1 MLAYFYPRSPCGER
15 PAMGNPTF
23 EIAYFYPRSPCGERL
38 FRVAV
43 PEHVIVISIHALLA
57 ESDYPI
63 YTLLAAPCA
72 ISIHALLAESDIIP
86 ICMSVTASISIHA
99 LLAESDPAV
108 RRNKTAFSV
117 FLSTLSLRRAT
128 PDVSIFNLG
137 GQFLSTLSLRRATC
151 NHTNMHNRIRDF
163 YPRSPCGERRQC
175 PGACINALNF
185 YPRSPCGERPEV
197 PEDQYTALSISIHA
211 LLAESDY
218 LSARWPA
225 RQKHFYPR
233 SPCGERRSAGT
244 MATSTETFLS
254 TLSLRRATTRQCRRL
269 SFFPHFYPRSP
280 CGERLQ
286 RQIEFERYSDHFYP
300 RSPCGERRTSTDHH
314 PTSIF
319 ISIHALLAESDRRP

>member
-1 MLAYFYPRSPCGER
+1 MQSLDFYPRSPCGERRYTAAAGHHSRAISIHALLAESDGGRSRQRRDLLRFLSTLSLRRATTLTGGLQILLAYFYPRSPCGER

-128 PDVSIFNLG
+128 PDEIG
-137 GQFLSTLSLRRATC
+137 RAPRR
-151 NHTNMHNRIRDF
+151 
-163 YPRSPCGERRQC
+163 ER
-175 PGACINALNF
+175 
-185 YPRSPCGERPEV
+185 V
-197 PEDQYTALSISIHA
+197 
-211 LLAESDY
+211 
-218 LSARWPA
+218 
-225 RQKHFYPR
+225 
-233 SPCGERRSAGT
+233 
-244 MATSTETFLS
+244 
-254 TLSLRRATTRQCRRL
+254 
-269 SFFPHFYPRSP
+269 
-280 CGERLQ
+280 
-286 RQIEFERYSDHFYP
+286 
-300 RSPCGERRTSTDHH
+300 
-314 PTSIF
+314 
-319 ISIHALLAESDRRP
+319 